1 MKLLVVGNPGDVHVG
16 AHFLEACATSG
27 VEARLCDTREAYS
40 SSFLRQ
46 KVNWWMRGHRP
57 ARLRE
62 FSDEVVAAVKAM
74 RPGAV
79 LTTGL
84 APVDARGL
92 RAIGALGVPR
102 LNYLTDDP
110 WNPAQ
115 RAPWFMDAIE
125 HYDHVFSPRR
135 ANLTDLSDLGL
146 STTYLPFAYAPA
158 IHFPES
164 ATTPEER
171 AAYDTDVVFVG
182 GADADRVPMA
192 AALIDAGLS
201 VALYGGYWDRY
212 PETCDHARGH
222 LDPAGVRRAIAGA
235 RVSLGLVR
243 RANRDGHSMRTFE
256 VPAMAGCLLVE
267 RTDEHAE
274 LLGADGDA
282 VVFFDGATQAAER
295 AARLVAD
302 PDQVARL
309 RNRAHARITRGQH
322 TYADRLAVILETVQR
337 ASMDSRQ
344 RAHG

>member
-1 MKLLVVGNPGDVHVG
+1 VKLLVVGNPGEVHVG
-16 AHFLEACATSG
+16 AHFLEACAASG
-27 VEARLCDTREAYS
+27 VEARLCDTREAYA
-40 SSFLRQ
+40 SSFVRQ

-92 RAIGALGVPR
+92 EAIGALGVPR

-115 RAPWFMDAIE
+115 GAPWFMDAIA

-135 ANLTDLSDLGL
+135 ANLTDLSGLGL
-146 STTYLPFAYAPA
+146 ATTYLPFAYAPA
-158 IHFPES
+158 IHFPEAAAS
-164 ATTPEER
+164 EER
-171 AAYDTDVVFVG
+171 AAYDVDVVFVG
-182 GADADRVPMA
+182 GADADRVPMV
-192 AALIDAGLS
+192 AALIDGGLS

-235 RVSLGLVR
+235 RISLGLVR

-256 VPAMAGCLLVE
+256 VPAMAGCLLIE

-274 LLGADGDA
+274 LLGEDGDA
-282 VVFFDGATQAAER
+282 VVFFDNPTEAVER

-309 RNRAHARITRGQH
+309 RSRAHARITRGHH
-322 TYADRLAVILETVQR
+322 TYSDRLAVILETVQR
-337 ASMDSRQ
+337 SSMDSRQ